1 MLRKAAWIWAL
12 TLEELSHDKIIETC
26 RKTGI
31 KELFVLVKS
40 ISGKTYLDLARSLLK
55 KTINTDIDLHAWIV
69 SFYDKEYAGGPVDP
83 RDEKYQEYL
92 LDLIRKTLKIE
103 ADGKTFAGIHLDYIR
118 YYTIRESN
126 DWRTISSFVKK
137 VRELID
143 SIDPSKTLSMASKA
157 EDYDSKEGLYEKA
170 LRYGQNYLDLKQY
183 IDLFIPMT
191 YYLDYNV
198 SPEKAIRAAKWV
210 KELTLKTVY
219 AGIQLHPGEHPE
231 TKNKIP
237 SPNDID
243 TMLRECIKNQLDG
256 ACFFRFKLLHDRIN
270 EIGEIIS
277 KY

>member
-12 TLEELSHDKIIETC
+12 TLEELPHDEIIKTC
-26 RKTGI
+26 KRTGI

-40 ISGKTYLDLARSLLK
+40 ISGGTYLDLARNLLR

-69 SFYDKEYAGGPVDP
+69 SFYDKKYAGGAVDP

-92 LDLIRKTLKIE
+92 LDLIRKILEIE
-103 ADGKTFAGIHLDYIR
+103 IDGKTFAGIHLDYIR
-118 YYTIRESN
+118 FYTIKETN
-126 DWRTISSFVKK
+126 DWRVISSFVKK
-137 VRELID
+137 VRDLID
-143 SIDPSKTLSMASKA
+143 SIDPLKILSMASKA
-157 EDYDSKEGLYEKA
+157 EDYNSKEGLYEKA
-170 LRYGQNYLDLKQY
+170 LKYGQNYLDLKQY
-183 IDLFIPMT
+183 VDLFIPMT

-210 KELTLKTVY
+210 KELTSKTVY

-237 SPNDID
+237 LPNDID
-243 TMLRECIKNQLDG
+243 IMLRECVKNQLDG
-256 ACFFRFKLLHDRIN
+256 ACFFRFKLLYDRMN
-270 EIGEIIS
+270 ELERILS